1 MCLYKQ
7 VVAMQRAAA
16 QQHVEINRLKAL
28 LRNGKKTQKGAG
40 KGSEHMSQAH
50 LEMLQASVVL
60 FSLTVYFFLNCLV
73 ISNGE
78 YMMILGERV
87 QCSIS
92 SASIQPRVY
101 CPRC

>member
-40 KGSEHMSQAH
+40 KGNEHMSQAH

-60 FSLTVYFFLNCLV
+60 FSLTMSAIGSAFLNTLRSMIRIVCVRVCVCVSECVCL
-73 ISNGE
+73 
-78 YMMILGERV
+78 
-87 QCSIS
+87 
-92 SASIQPRVY
+92 
-101 CPRC
+101 